1 MFRRHCWTDVH
12 ESIYRYS
19 CLILHYNMW
28 LTCCYSVLTDMVYCV
43 QCAWT
48 KWFVAKMV
56 FDFPFSDLT
65 LLLGDRK
72 GVLPIKKFML
82 IFEWW
87 WSDWSFARLGLP
99 IYTTA
104 ISRACERSG
113 QKSGE
118 REWSGERTFHVSRK
132 RLSGSGEWSG
142 RPRSRERMSQ
152 TKIGLSAERQI
163 GRSCSAHMLWP
174 LPASHTPLK
183 STTVCYSGTG
193 LSRLSWKSGR

>member
-1 MFRRHCWTDVH
+1 MLLFCFNRHG
-12 ESIYRYS
+12 
-19 CLILHYNMW
+19 LL
-28 LTCCYSVLTDMVYCV
+28 
-43 QCAWT
+43 CAMCMDEVICGQDGVW
-48 KWFVAKMV
+48 
-56 FDFPFSDLT
+56 FPFQWFDTVIGRQEGRPAYKKIHVDIRVVVVRLELCTSWTSDLHHCHFQSMWAE
-65 LLLGDRK
+65 RK
-72 GVLPIKKFML
+72 
-82 IFEWW
+82 
-87 WSDWSFARLGLP
+87 
-99 IYTTA
+99 T
-104 ISRACERSG
+104 ERSG